1 MTVISTFTT
10 IAFST
15 LRSPHRTHTKINPL
29 GTCPLFI
36 AAMNSLWPRNC
47 SRADVIRICFFCL
60 RLGANFSLSRVLRA
74 RRVQI
79 ISLLRPVITA
89 MRVCVFMCVRSRPEA
104 RKMNL
109 ARRRRRATG
118 KSVGALASPLV
129 ELIFALPSLSRP
141 TIGH

>member
-1 MTVISTFTT
+1 VFHRKIKKIYFAERACDGVCVHAGGEMTVISTFTT

-47 SRADVIRICFFCL
+47 PRADVIRICFFCL
-60 RLGANFSLSRVLRA
+60 RLSAPISLSLSRVLRA

-89 MRVCVFMCVRSRPEA
+89 MRVCVFMCVRSRPKA

-109 ARRRRRATG
+109 VRG
-118 KSVGALASPLV
+118 GGGPQ
-129 ELIFALPSLSRP
+129 
-141 TIGH
+141 